1 MSTGSVDSRV
11 PGTPKG
17 VWTATV
23 VLGVTAVLVGTA
35 VVVAGAAV
43 VVGTAVVV
51 AGAALVVGTAVV
63 VTGATVIVA
72 TAVVAGTA
80 VVPVDEEQPAADTAQ
95 ARRTGTNAGVG
106 RTARPFRNRLRHES
120 SPTDLTARSR
130 VSTVG
135 HQATRVLPGSAA
147 TGR

>member
-1 MSTGSVDSRV
+1 MSTDSVDSRV

-23 VLGVTAVLVGTA
+23 VVNTA

-43 VVGTAVVV
+43 VVDTAVVV
-51 AGAALVVGTAVV
+51 AGAAVV
-63 VTGATVIVA
+63 VA

-95 ARRTGTNAGVG
+95 VRRNGTNAGVG
-106 RTARPFRNRLRHES
+106 RTA
-120 SPTDLTARSR
+120 
-130 VSTVG
+130 
-135 HQATRVLPGSAA
+135 
-147 TGR
+147 

>member
-1 MSTGSVDSRV
+1 MSTDSVDTKV

-23 VLGVTAVLVGTA
+23 VLGVT
-35 VVVAGAAV
+35 VVVTGAAV

-51 AGAALVVGTAVV
+51 AGATVV
-63 VTGATVIVA
+63 VA

-120 SPTDLTARSR
+120 PPAGLTAAVGYLRSAIR
-130 VSTVG
+130 
-135 HQATRVLPGSAA
+135 RPDVLPGPAS
-147 TGR
+147 TGW

>member
-1 MSTGSVDSRV
+1 M
-11 PGTPKG
+11 
-17 VWTATV
+17 TV
-23 VLGVTAVLVGTA
+23 VVT
-35 VVVAGAAV
+35 GAAV

-51 AGAALVVGTAVV
+51 TGAAVVVGTAVV
-63 VTGATVIVA
+63 VTGATVVVA
-72 TAVVAGTA
+72 TAVAAGTA

-120 SPTDLTARSR
+120 PPAGLTAA
-130 VSTVG
+130 VG
-135 HQATRVLPGSAA
+135 YLQSAIRRHDVLPGPAA